1 MPELLRKRSE
11 RASAK
16 SKRIALK
23 PSPSRGEEARLRAIG
38 SRAEERPKQERRA
51 GLLGETRRVE
61 PSNVGGDGVEKR
73 IAASSVDE
81 QPQESV
87 QIAPRLLRWYDQHG
101 RKTLPWQHP
110 RSAYRVWLSEVML
123 QQTSVAT
130 VIPYFV
136 RFVEKFQSIKALAEA
151 PLDDVLALWSGLGYY
166 SRARNLH
173 RTAQICVEQH
183 GGDLP
188 RDLTALTALPG
199 IGRSTAGAILAQAH
213 GLRFAILEANVKRVL
228 ALWSGLGYY
237 SRARNLHRTAQICVE
252 QHGGDLPRDFTAL
265 TALPG
270 IGPSTAGAILAQAH
284 GMRFAILDANVKR
297 VLARWRGVRGWPGKT
312 EVTRQLWT
320 ISQLQTPQARVTDYT
335 QAIMD
340 LGATVCVHP
349 RPRCGECPLAGD
361 CVAYAQNLTTLLPER
376 KPARALPTRSTI
388 MLVLRDAQNRIL
400 LERRPPTGIWAGL
413 WSLPES
419 EDDDAARRRVARFS
433 GRLSGKIA
441 FTPLPEFVHG
451 FSHYRLQVKPL
462 ALQLSAKARVGDD
475 VDKRWLHPAEAAELG
490 LPAPVRKLIASLG
503 R

>member
-1 MPELLRKRSE
+1 V
-11 RASAK
+11 
-16 SKRIALK
+16 K
-23 PSPSRGEEARLRAIG
+23 P
-38 SRAEERPKQERRA
+38 
-51 GLLGETRRVE
+51 
-61 PSNVGGDGVEKR
+61 
-73 IAASSVDE
+73 IAASPVAKQSQDDA
-81 QPQESV
+81 
-87 QIAPRLLRWYDQHG
+87 QIAPRLLHWYDTHG

-130 VIPYFV
+130 VIPYFL
-136 RFVEKFQSIKALAEA
+136 RFVDKFTSIEALAEA

-188 RDLTALTALPG
+188 RD
-199 IGRSTAGAILAQAH
+199 
-213 GLRFAILEANVKRVL
+213 
-228 ALWSGLGYY
+228 
-237 SRARNLHRTAQICVE
+237 
-252 QHGGDLPRDFTAL
+252 FTAL
-265 TALPG
+265 SALPG

-376 KPARALPTRSTI
+376 KPARALPTRSMI